1 MVFFFKKKYNNK
13 NKNYHVN
20 KNSQKLFLDCPMY
33 QIANAIC
40 MKTSNPFVI
49 AVISSSNLK
58 LDQNLNPTLR
68 ASGSSLLPPPN
79 SLPFSESLMRSE
91 ALVPIELVADSLS
104 QLATI
109 TRQASNNVL
118 YRAST
123 SQNPPR
129 FVFTPALSH

>member
-1 MVFFFKKKYNNK
+1 MYENIKSFRYRSYFIIK
-13 NKNYHVN
+13 
-20 KNSQKLFLDCPMY
+20 SQTRSKSQPHSSCKRKLTPSPTQFPSFLRNFD
-33 QIANAIC
+33 
-40 MKTSNPFVI
+40 
-49 AVISSSNLK
+49 
-58 LDQNLNPTLR
+58 
-68 ASGSSLLPPPN
+68 
-79 SLPFSESLMRSE
+79 RSE

-129 FVFTPALSH
+129 FLFASALSH